1 MTGRPWHTALHVR
14 VQPLTHITEPFS
26 AQQLPQFEEPRL
38 HLSGFAGDDH
48 VSPSQMLDEAA
59 IEHEDDDYW
68 DVQSDDDMIDR
79 EDGENTMVASKE
91 FELIRRIH
99 FENTSEIAV
108 RSYDAFL
115 YEGLLTRYRPEYAA
129 SPLRNPKTARVFA
142 HFIHVVSLPVTQPLS
157 SRPQVKTKDKV
168 KQGYNT
174 HALYIQVYLR
184 ADHLLNILFRP
195 ASAYPSTREIP
206 ETHP

>member
-26 AQQLPQFEEPRL
+26 AQQLSQLEEPRL

-59 IEHEDDDYW
+59 IEQEDDDYW

-99 FENTSEIAV
+99 FENTSEFAV

-142 HFIHVVSLPVTQPLS
+142 HFIHVVSLPVSQSFPLDYES
-157 SRPQVKTKDKV
+157 
-168 KQGYNT
+168 
-174 HALYIQVYLR
+174 
-184 ADHLLNILFRP
+184 
-195 ASAYPSTREIP
+195 
-206 ETHP
+206 

>member
-1 MTGRPWHTALHVR
+1 
-14 VQPLTHITEPFS
+14 
-26 AQQLPQFEEPRL
+26 
-38 HLSGFAGDDH
+38 
-48 VSPSQMLDEAA
+48 MLDEAA
-59 IEHEDDDYW
+59 IEQEDDDYW

-99 FENTSEIAV
+99 FENTSEFAV

-142 HFIHVVSLPVTQPLS
+142 HFIHVVSLPVSQSFPLDYES
-157 SRPQVKTKDKV
+157 
-168 KQGYNT
+168 
-174 HALYIQVYLR
+174 
-184 ADHLLNILFRP
+184 
-195 ASAYPSTREIP
+195 
-206 ETHP
+206 